1 MVDSR
6 VREIGVCMAL
16 GARRWDLTRLFL
28 LEAVLICGLG
38 AVCGAAGAWVLV
50 RLTVLT
56 DGNAP
61 VNKLHKKARD
71 MVNAKAQAELYY
83 RIKDAL
89 TEEEKGVFRRGR
101 NAKSF
106 TVPKNADLMDY
117 RHATGLEA
125 LFGYLYL
132 KGEKERA
139 VELFKLGMAEKL
151 DK

>member
-1 MVDSR
+1 MNLQELDLV
-6 VREIGVCMAL
+6 IGGQGVIDPRAYSPLAL
-16 GARRWDLTRLFL
+16 AHIGDAIF
-28 LEAVLICGLG
+28 E
-38 AVCGAAGAWVLV
+38 VLV

-71 MVNAKAQAELYY
+71 IVNAKAQAEMYH
-83 RIKDAL
+83 RIREAL
-89 TEEEKGVFRRGR
+89 TEEEEAVFRRGR

-132 KGEKERA
+132 KGEKAR
-139 VELFKLGMAEKL
+139 VLQLFRLGMAEKIE
-151 DK
+151 K

>member
-1 MVDSR
+1 MNLEELDVVLGGRSILNP
-6 VREIGVCMAL
+6 REYNSLALAHIG
-16 GARRWDLTRLFL
+16 D
-28 LEAVLICGLG
+28 AVFE
-38 AVCGAAGAWVLV
+38 VLV

-61 VNKLHKKARD
+61 VNKLH
-71 MVNAKAQAELYY
+71 AKAQAEMYY
-83 RIKDAL
+83 RIQDIL
-89 TEEEKGVFRRGR
+89 TEEEADVFRRGR

-132 KGEKERA
+132 KGEKERV

-151 DK
+151 EK

>member
-1 MVDSR
+1 MNLEELDVVLGGR
-6 VREIGVCMAL
+6 RILNPREYNSLALAHIG
-16 GARRWDLTRLFL
+16 D
-28 LEAVLICGLG
+28 AVFE
-38 AVCGAAGAWVLV
+38 VLV

-61 VNKLHKKARD
+61 VNKLHKKARAI
-71 MVNAKAQAELYY
+71 VKAEMYY
-83 RIKDAL
+83 RIQDIL
-89 TEEEKGVFRRGR
+89 TEEEADVFRRGR

-132 KGEKERA
+132 KGEKERV

-151 DK
+151 EK

>member
-1 MVDSR
+1 MNLNELDLVLGGQG
-6 VREIGVCMAL
+6 VVNPREYSSLALAHIG
-16 GARRWDLTRLFL
+16 D
-28 LEAVLICGLG
+28 AVFE
-38 AVCGAAGAWVLV
+38 VLV

-71 MVNAKAQAELYY
+71 IVNAKAQAEMYH
-83 RIKDAL
+83 RIKDVL
-89 TEEEKGVFRRGR
+89 TEEEEGVFRRGR
-101 NAKSF
+101 NTKSF

-139 VELFKLGMAEKL
+139 VELFRLGMAEKM